1 MLMFNGG
8 FLISLAYGLAAFAL
22 VWIYNG
28 KKDAQAF
35 FEVYTISFKTIISLG
50 LILGAALLVNRTQHI
65 VAETIEAA
73 FEDQLT
79 DDYYYYRGRF
89 ASRAVTTRFSA
100 LLITIGFII
109 FVLSQF
115 PLSPLGRDVMLL
127 AACAEYGVAAYIGR
141 KIMYAAL
148 MVHSLSPIQIKRN
161 LFGARELDPINTYIN
176 AASTLTVIFVY
187 IHVSDYYGAPFW
199 FNSVIGQSIKLF
211 LLLPAI
217 IATPVL
223 LIFNFYPR
231 AVLQKLYHKSVELEI
246 KKLRSRLRNASFNEY
261 EKDSYLIEFEKMSRD
276 ELRYSLKMALT
287 DLPIAIT
294 ILIMVL
300 QPLLKR

>member
-8 FLISLAYGLAAFAL
+8 FLLSLAYGLAAFAG

-28 KKDAQAF
+28 KKDAQEF
-35 FEVYTISFKTIISLG
+35 FQVYTISFKTIISLG

-73 FEDQLT
+73 FEGQLT

-89 ASRAVTTRFSA
+89 ASRAVTTRFSG
-100 LLITIGFII
+100 LLIAIGFII
-109 FVLSQF
+109 FLLSQF
-115 PLSPLGRDVMLL
+115 PLSPLGRDLMLL
-127 AACAEYGVAAYIGR
+127 AVCAEYGVAAYIGR

-161 LFGARELDPINTYIN
+161 LFRTRELDPINTYIN
-176 AASTLTVIFVY
+176 AASTLTIIFVY
-187 IHVSDYYGAPFW
+187 VHVSDYYGSPFR
-199 FNSVIGQSIKLF
+199 FGSVMGQSIKLF

-231 AVLQKLYHKSVELEI
+231 AVLQKLYRKSVEFEI
-246 KKLRSRLRNASFNEY
+246 EELRSRLRSALFNAY
-261 EKDSYLIEFEKMSRD
+261 EKDSYVIEFEKMARD